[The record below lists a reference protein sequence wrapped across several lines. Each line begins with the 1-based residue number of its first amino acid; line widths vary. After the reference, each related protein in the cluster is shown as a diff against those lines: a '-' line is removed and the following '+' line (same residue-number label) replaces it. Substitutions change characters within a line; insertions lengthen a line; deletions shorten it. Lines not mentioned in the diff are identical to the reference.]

1 VALNRSNLATAET
14 PINNELG
21 SIYSYPQWKQINSDE
36 DLTTEQDLPQYLDY
50 YRTEL
55 FKKGE
60 LTREKEADIQNY
72 YVNWASNGEEV
83 SDAEFAALADKST
96 AFQSGN
102 LNDERIVNKVF
113 PNVDFAAIDEAKQ
126 NEYLN
131 RAKRSLMAS
140 GQLPFATILEGGR
153 GTVEVGDFESL
164 GTTPEKK
171 KLASERALSAVTLGA
186 VDPRDLWQVSE
197 GLESTRVPNKTN
209 FEADLDA
216 EDLGL
221 LREMIGDKDSPYA
234 KIINDAI
241 VKSIDLET
249 YRTEGN
255 WLQQIFADRPEEI
268 NQILADE
275 LPGEIEEIT
284 PAILDEFARRKGW
297 GDAQG
302 AGLSVDN
309 SYRFSSERISNLIKE
324 LSIVHT
330 NNQGAFK
337 YDEDKPENNLRITP
351 MGVPIAH
358 PTVMENPKA
367 FNELLKDKRLTYN
380 QIRALRESRRNY
392 MYSRSYHIDD
402 VLSSEHLESAV
413 GDKWARAKAEN
424 PQKWKDD
431 RVAFVDEFLSNEK
444 NYDASKNWWGGVR
457 ASVPEAIIGIGASIG
472 ALLGNDASADY
483 LKESQKKQSQR
494 RELDSLFGGEFGIGY
509 DLATILPSVG
519 ADLASTYF
527 LAGPLT
533 KGAKALGV
541 GKTLDKGVA
550 KDVALKKIISDS
562 ALDSKKTPLAIGR
575 FNEQTAQKF
584 GITSSL
590 FLTSANRSAGAT
602 YASIYNSL
610 PEDMSHEEKHDKAL
624 GAAFARG
631 TLTGVITSGFSALGA
646 GGLEN
651 IVARGASFRQFKN
664 AINKV
669 PNVAFQAN
677 DRTTK
682 QLLRNVI
689 AKQAA
694 ELYKKEANSSL
705 IKKALGS
712 AAAEGAEEGL
722 DEFIGSFVDSA
733 VLNEFVPMKER
744 INQGLYAGGLG
755 SILGGTMTVG
765 SETFFGPD
773 RLIKSTNVKSEENK
787 KVLAVDKAIDQASQ
801 ALDEAGL
808 VISSEQ
814 LKEYLKT
821 TDTDAQAT
829 PPAVDETVDEFGD
842 AVDQF
847 VDDTKEGSDVPIEES
862 SKSIFTNFG
871 KNFTKEDVTDYIN
884 GWAPT
889 KIKEDIFIQY
899 VDGKLPDNNPMRV
912 GINAGTTDNPNIVLQ
927 VDTEKVTTALKDLKT
942 HKQRK
947 AALDAMLAHEFV
959 HLSESSM
966 LKQMWRKRSSQEED
980 LNFIEFSKRKL
991 SEIYDSLVADEESK
1005 KLIVESVAAYK
1016 GLDETEVSLPGKA
1029 LTQEEIASGKSFTME
1044 KDEIVSEFTR
1054 QFIGSKNKLEDIVEN
1069 KDLLTHFQSLV
1080 SHVSNFLDPDTSVK
1094 DRYSS
1099 LNENVSN
1106 YLNDIEAAYIGVL
1119 EKSLGARFKEFDP
1132 KKVPNIKQEAIEE
1145 FEEEIVEETVD
1156 PEDTLWLE
1164 ANKVANRKLSKRGVR
1179 EETEAKAQQ
1188 AKIDK
1193 VEAYLLSDPK
1203 MQESIPGFNRDILNL
1218 IKAKY
1223 ESVLDSKIAKS
1234 DSKTFTFP
1242 EISDRNGEN
1251 YVNGNTVKTIKELI
1265 IDSKRPDLNGVGQN
1279 SDSTDVFLTKVL
1291 LELGT
1296 NVTTETQS
1304 AETIIENN
1312 PPSKIFRVESK
1323 RVVRPLNNKQADK
1336 TSQFTEEANE
1346 LLEEADIHVKNL
1358 RRNYRKGN
1366 YGTYGATELAYEE
1379 ITTVDDKYLEL
1390 AQDPKKNEQ
1399 ALQNLVD
1406 EVAQQEGYTFGPV
1419 YHGTKKKFTTFE
1431 ARKKDGLMFFSLDE
1445 SFAKSYA
1452 RNKRPSIED
1461 EKRMD
1466 KAYEKSVQLK
1476 KKLLRENPDIDLET
1490 LKEAQNDLERSLL
1503 DGMTWSEAKRDLGT
1517 VIIKGYLKADKI
1529 FDPTKNWRE
1538 FEAELKESWSKGNV
1552 YVNGK
1557 RDTIP
1562 EFQLEL
1568 IKKAHYT
1575 AWEKPEII
1583 SAVFK
1588 KYDAI
1593 LLSEGNKGASPN
1605 NIAIKNISAIKS
1617 ADPVTYD
1624 INGDVIPLSQRFD
1637 ISKRSILFSEEINIG
1652 LTEEGERDIK
1662 ASPEEIRD
1670 FIRSGKVK
1678 KGWFNRGAADDIT
1691 QGKTAEEVADYII
1704 STTNNRAHAYLLNR
1718 IKGYLEGFVVKAP
1731 VQGDKYLTSAH
1742 PSRAKGYFSQDLL
1755 SSPEAVDIFKRNG
1768 GYSSWTPR
1776 NIYIN
1781 ERGLS
1786 SEIIT
1791 HELVHA
1797 ATEARLMAGLYDADK
1812 DSDLYKNV
1820 KELVGLVK
1828 GTVEKIPPKFKPLI
1842 DKGAKLGDFD
1852 YFSYTLNGRIVNEGR
1867 PSDKTISEFVAYGLS
1882 NVEFQNFLKSVQ
1894 IKNEPDGLTKFVS
1907 FIRKVLGIPKS
1918 QNNALSELIRLT
1930 DNVLNTP
1937 KDAATMRAE
1946 NEQVASWFAGPQP
1959 DPYDVYELAFPAT
1972 PQRGAGT
1979 FPKEHIIQ
1987 KRLEQGAKLLGSSGV
2002 PENIEE
2008 IASDWPKVML
2018 SHTNITLGRKSRIE
2032 GNAVYDPEYPAGVM
2046 PYSLKFAL
2054 PKNKEV
2060 KYNAFNVRLKNV
2072 GIQLDKYKTFIDGDK
2087 FEVPEE
2093 MSLES
2098 VLNSI
2103 NIQLGRKQEKVIPMN
2118 DFLLSNPSLKG
2129 MGKVPKGTIV
2139 YAQGAKEVLGGPT
2152 GDLVSYNEDI
2162 DLNQEISSG
2171 EWSAIAYNPAQGN
2184 YFYKVSGDEKNPVFE
2199 VDQEF
2204 VGAEEILMV
2213 SDLGKQSGERGAN
2226 HALLVKNAKFKKLTA
2241 AQVSEESFSK
2251 KLEANLANKEAK
2263 ILIKAKFTKPQKARA
2278 NDLVYRSFE
2287 ETTEV
2292 FDSPDLDPI
2301 SVEEGFIK
2309 TNEVALVNALADYRK
2324 TRGEDIP
2331 LDGYL
2336 ESEFAIKSIED
2347 GFLMDYAVESF
2358 ADLGISNKYLSFIS
2372 SENVPLFGP
2381 DSLFAEDAIKDEEV
2395 VKSIVSKTIKKL
2407 TAEAISGK
2415 NYSDSLAIIGAF
2427 PKLKEIAMKS
2437 LDTTIET
2444 LTANLDPDL
2453 TSDVDKEIALKLKRL
2468 GTARTHLRRNL
2479 SSQTTPQKVIV
2490 YNGGATAEAGL
2501 EQIRNVITKADDPQ
2515 ALTDIEKEFR
2525 TLIEVPIGQ
2534 LGSYTSP
2541 IEGKS
2546 NWIKTLWSWFTGLK
2560 DPRWKREME
2569 RRESF
2574 MNGIRTEAESYIGQI
2589 ERLVK
2594 EGWGGFTTEINT
2606 LLEQATGERNNLTIS
2621 EEIDAAL
2628 ITERDAAK
2636 QEALNLEDPK
2646 EAFKVIAQADEDY
2659 ELLVQ
2664 KELNKV
2670 RQETRRRVNA
2680 ALDKISEKSPE
2691 LAETVRGLRYKITSS
2706 SRYVSEKLSE
2716 VDREDYKDIEARF
2729 SAQEGFYLTRTYRIF
2744 EDPSWS
2750 KFLYDKDD
2758 PRAKAIRLN
2767 AAREMFKKQQEDIL
2781 SEQIVS
2787 LDKEAYKNNDVEWLA
2802 KSEAA
2807 KREEVGAIKT
2817 LDEVLKEKG
2826 MTEEDFLETVFE
2838 TNFARYQE
2846 DQGPDILKR
2855 KKDVPKAIRVALGE
2869 IPDGTWNIIKTYEK
2883 VSYLANRIAIDA
2895 NLERLGNPKN
2905 EEGEEIARPDQKWLL
2920 TEEETIELGLD
2931 NYEPIDPALKSN
2943 EGDRYSPLLGKGY
2956 FASPEMIESIRET
2969 RAFTPEPSTLGE
2981 KIRAKIDKGV
2991 RKTIGL
2997 SLGVKTLT
3005 SSTYYVR
3012 NVVGNTTYFAL
3023 SLGLPPGT
3031 GMSKIL
3037 SFREGKVKGEL
3048 ARAVLNPKEVDEYVN
3063 KLVKDGVI
3071 EREFSV
3077 AVYEDM
3083 LQGTINEESLEKE
3096 TFEILDKIQ
3105 KENGLE
3111 TIEVDSDKSLLE
3123 TLKHAAKKGLKVSKK
3138 LENRLQK
3145 LSLASDSFYKIAVYE
3160 YELSTLKKAREYD
3173 KESGVDT
3180 GFRGKS
3186 DRELELMAID
3196 KLKKTAQYFSQNMPG
3211 TEGFS
3216 RSFAGALVAP
3226 YYRFRVEVARIMVN
3240 NSRLAYN
3247 EIKSENPIIK
3257 KRGYQRAAGAATVG
3271 AISTTATFAAEAAL
3285 LLFAYGLGHRP
3296 ADLTDEEKEALQL
3309 SVPPYLKTH
3318 TFLYTMKDGKY
3329 HSWDLTYLNPYSAY
3343 LDSVPTFQRAL
3354 KRGESISS
3362 ALMESSHVLF
3372 TAPFLEGQI
3381 ATKAFYN
3388 ALNNKNSKDEAIY
3401 FEHDDVGT
3409 KAAKSIASVLK
3420 EAYGA
3425 PTYMRLSENIKGMMS
3440 DDPTYTMGKLLK
3452 DELSPLKSYEIK
3464 PQTALYNFTR
3474 PMEQDKLAMRK
3485 ALNKLATSK
3494 PVSDDE
3500 LRRVIKGLKNSYGR
3514 LAKRYKDHSPS
3525 LLKIGATVN
3534 DIKKNGEEL
3543 FTKEGYK
3550 NLVQLNAVPALFF
3563 SDRMKEVLRRSSNPE
3578 VRARLAKA
3586 AGILLEETNNGFIP
3600 LD

>member
-1 VALNRSNLATAET
+1 MALNRSNLATAET

-83 SDAEFAALADKST
+83 SDAEFAALANKST

-275 LPGEIEEIT
+275 LPGEIEQIT
-284 PAILDEFARRKGW
+284 PAILDEFAKRKGW

-367 FNELLKDKRLTYN
+367 FNELLKDDRLTPS
-380 QIRALRESRRNY
+380 QRKALSESRRNY

-483 LKESQKKQSQR
+483 LKEAQNKQSQR

-829 PPAVDETVDEFGD
+829 PPAVDEAVDEFGD

-847 VDDTKEGSDVPIEES
+847 VGDTKEGSDVSIEES

-1005 KLIVESVAAYK
+1005 KLLIKSVAAYK
-1016 GLDETEVSLPGKA
+1016 GLAETEVSLPGEA
-1029 LTQEEIASGKSFTME
+1029 LTQEEISSGKSFTME

-1054 QFIGSKNKLEDIVEN
+1054 QFIGSNRKNKLEDIVEN

-1080 SHVSNFLDPDTSVK
+1080 SHVTSFLDTDTSVK

-1119 EKSLGARFKEFDP
+1119 EKSLGARFKEFDT

-1145 FEEEIVEETVD
+1145 VEEDIVEETVD
-1156 PEDTLWLE
+1156 PQDTLWSE

-1218 IKAKY
+1218 IKSKY

-1234 DSKTFTFP
+1234 DSKAFTFP

-1251 YVNGNTVKTIKELI
+1251 YVDGNTVRTIKELI

-1379 ITTVDDKYLEL
+1379 I
-1390 AQDPKKNEQ
+1390 
-1399 ALQNLVD
+1399 
-1406 EVAQQEGYTFGPV
+1406 
-1419 YHGTKKKFTTFE
+1419 
-1431 ARKKDGLMFFSLDE
+1431 
-1445 SFAKSYA
+1445 
-1452 RNKRPSIED
+1452 
-1461 EKRMD
+1461 
-1466 KAYEKSVQLK
+1466 
-1476 KKLLRENPDIDLET
+1476 
-1490 LKEAQNDLERSLL
+1490 
-1503 DGMTWSEAKRDLGT
+1503 
-1517 VIIKGYLKADKI
+1517 
-1529 FDPTKNWRE
+1529 
-1538 FEAELKESWSKGNV
+1538 
-1552 YVNGK
+1552 
-1557 RDTIP
+1557 
-1562 EFQLEL
+1562 
-1568 IKKAHYT
+1568 
-1575 AWEKPEII
+1575 
-1583 SAVFK
+1583 
-1588 KYDAI
+1588 
-1593 LLSEGNKGASPN
+1593 
-1605 NIAIKNISAIKS
+1605 
-1617 ADPVTYD
+1617 
-1624 INGDVIPLSQRFD
+1624 
-1637 ISKRSILFSEEINIG
+1637 NIG

-1678 KGWFNRGAADDIT
+1678 KGWFSGGAADDIT

-1731 VQGDKYLTSAH
+1731 VVGDRYLRSAH
-1742 PSRAKGYFSQDLL
+1742 PSRAKGYAAQDLL

-1797 ATEARLMAGLYDADK
+1797 ATEARLSAGLYDADK

-1828 GTVEKIPPKFKPLI
+1828 GTVGKIPPKFKPLI

-1867 PSDKTISEFVAYGLS
+1867 PSDTTISEFVAHGLS

-1894 IKNEPDGLTKFVS
+1894 IEGEPDGLTKFVS

-1946 NEQVASWFAGPQP
+1946 NGQVASWFTGPQP

-1972 PQRGAGT
+1972 PQRGAGK

-2046 PYSLKFAL
+2046 PYALKFAL
-2054 PKNKEV
+2054 PKKKEV

-2072 GIQLDKYKTFIDGDK
+2072 GVQLDKYKAFIDGDK
-2087 FEVPEE
+2087 FKVPEE
-2093 MSLES
+2093 TEETEEMSVES

-2129 MGKVPKGTIV
+2129 MDTVPKGTIV

-2199 VDQEF
+2199 VDQKF

-2213 SDLGKQSGERGAN
+2213 SDLGKQPGEGAN

-2251 KLEANLANKEAK
+2251 KLESNLADKEAK

-2278 NDLVYRSFE
+2278 NDLVYRLFE

-2324 TRGEDIP
+2324 TRGEDIS

-2347 GFLMDYAVESF
+2347 GFLMDYPVESF

-2427 PKLKEIAMKS
+2427 PKLKEIAMAS

-2501 EQIRNVITKADDPQ
+2501 EQIRNIVTKEQDPQ

-2646 EAFKVIAQADEDY
+2646 EAFKVIAQADKDY

-2787 LDKEAYKNNDVEWLA
+2787 LDKEAYKNNAVEWLS

-2807 KREEVGAIKT
+2807 KREEVGAIKS

-2838 TNFARYQE
+2838 SNFARYQE

-2920 TEEETIELGLD
+2920 TEEEVNELGLD
-2931 NYEPIDPALKSN
+2931 NYEPIDPALKAN

-2956 FASPEMIESIRET
+2956 FASPEMIESIKET

-3048 ARAVLNPKEVDEYVN
+3048 ARAVLNPKEVDEYIN

-3160 YELSTLKKAREYD
+3160 YELSTLKKARKYD
-3173 KESGVDT
+3173 EESGVDT

-3226 YYRFRVEVARIMVN
+3226 YYRFRVEVGRIMVN

-3318 TFLYTMKDGKY
+3318 TFLYTIKDGKY

-3362 ALMESSHVLF
+3362 ALVESSHVLF

-3500 LRRVIKGLKNSYGR
+3500 LRSVIKGLKNSYGR

-3550 NLVQLNAVPALFF
+3550 NLMQLNAVPALFF
-3563 SDRMKEVLRRSSNPE
+3563 SDRMKEVLKNSSNPE